1 MYAKY
6 IKRFLDI
13 VLSLIAIIVLSPIY
27 LIVAIVVRIQM
38 GSPVLFSQDR
48 IGKDEEIFKLYKFR
62 SMTNEKDENGEL
74 LSEKDRLT
82 KFGIA
87 LRSTSLD
94 ELPELFSI
102 FKGDM
107 SIIGPRPQ
115 PKFYLPYYED
125 DERIAHTV
133 RGGLLPPDS
142 LCGECQCDWETQFKY
157 EKYYAE
163 NVSFLLDA
171 KVIVYT
177 FLILYKRM
185 KNNYGA
191 DERPMLQQYRAGK
204 VFTSEEKK
212 KWFSAFSLPSFLP
225 EPWIRYME

>member
-6 IKRFLDI
+6 IKRLLDI
-13 VLSLIAIIVLSPIY
+13 VLSLIAIIVLSPVY

-48 IGKDEEIFKLYKFR
+48 IGKDEKVFKLYKFR
-62 SMTNEKDENGEL
+62 SMTNETDENGEL
-74 LSEKDRLT
+74 LPEKDRLT

-102 FKGDM
+102 LKGDM
-107 SIIGPRPQ
+107 SIVGPRPQ
-115 PKFYLPYYED
+115 PSFYLPYYT
-125 DERIAHTV
+125 DEERKAHKV

-142 LCGECQCDWETQFKY
+142 IGKEVQCSWEQQLNL
-157 EKYYAE
+157 ESYYAE
-163 NVSFLLDA
+163 NLSFLMDV
-171 KVIVYT
+171 KVILCT
-177 FLILYKRM
+177 FIILYKRM

-191 DERPMLQQYRAGK
+191 DDRPMLNVYRKGVA
-204 VFTSEEKK
+204 SEEELK
-212 KWFSAFSLPSFLP
+212 KWESKGI
-225 EPWIRYME
+225 EIK

>member
-6 IKRFLDI
+6 IKRLLDI
-13 VLSLIAIIVLSPIY
+13 VLSLIAIIVLSPVY

-48 IGKDEEIFKLYKFR
+48 IGKDEKAFKLYKFR

-74 LSEKDRLT
+74 LPEKDRLT

-102 FKGDM
+102 LKGDM
-107 SIIGPRPQ
+107 SIVGPRPQ
-115 PKFYLPYYED
+115 PSFYLPYYKEE
-125 DERIAHTV
+125 ERKAHKV
-133 RGGLLPPDS
+133 RGGLLPPDCLGKES
-142 LCGECQCDWETQFKY
+142 QCSWEEQLKLET
-157 EKYYAE
+157 YYAE
-163 NVSFLLDA
+163 NLSFVMDV
-171 KVIVYT
+171 KVLFCT
-177 FLILYKRM
+177 FIILYKRM

-191 DERPMLQQYRAGK
+191 DDRPMLHVYRHGTVDEATLKEWERKGVPIK
-204 VFTSEEKK
+204 
-212 KWFSAFSLPSFLP
+212 
-225 EPWIRYME
+225 